1 MTNAVSITEWNIKAE
16 RDGRKWL
23 AAARRGMETVYGRH
37 GKTAAEAEASCR
49 ARLRDGGYA
58 K

>member
-1 MTNAVSITEWNIKAE
+1 MTNTTNTNEWNIKAE

-23 AAARRGMETVYGRH
+23 AAARRGRETVYGRH

-58 K
+58 E